1 MSFRMARYLRM
12 LLVWPAGLLSLSFA
26 PHSQLEVLGKI
37 TFVLGKA
44 GEVRLLHAE
53 QEIWVPAK
61 TKMPVYVGDK
71 INTQAES
78 RCEIKLTDGSI
89 IRIGE
94 NSQFDFEKSL
104 LTSKKRSFE
113 ASLAQGKVWANIVSL
128 VWGEKFEIKS
138 PTAVC
143 AIRGTVYSFEADST
157 TRVAVYHGQVDVGPT
172 QALREQL
179 QQTPRPAGP
188 PQQIPGPTQV
198 PGPYQVSLEQWVRLV
213 QGYQIE
219 IRANGRYAQT
229 PIDPQRNLQNDWVQ
243 WNLSRDQN
251 VQR

>member
-1 MSFRMARYLRM
+1 MFNRNVPLAFVLF
-12 LLVWPAGLLSLSFA
+12 AGFLALSLA
-26 PHSQLEVLGKI
+26 PAPPPEELGKI
-37 TFVLGKA
+37 TFVLGRP
-44 GEVRLLHAE
+44 GEVRVLHVNDDL
-53 QEIWVPAK
+53 WRPAK
-61 TKMPVYVGDK
+61 TKMPVYLGDK

-78 RCEIKLTDGSI
+78 RCEVKLSDGSI

-104 LTSKKRSFE
+104 VTSKKRNFD
-113 ASLAQGKVWANIVSL
+113 AALAHGKIWANIVSL
-128 VWGEKFEIKS
+128 VWGERFEIKS

-179 QQTPRPAGP
+179 QTAPRPAGP

-229 PIDPQRNLQNDWVQ
+229 PIDQQRNQQNDWVQ
-243 WNLSRDQN
+243 WNLTRDRDIN
-251 VQR
+251 RH